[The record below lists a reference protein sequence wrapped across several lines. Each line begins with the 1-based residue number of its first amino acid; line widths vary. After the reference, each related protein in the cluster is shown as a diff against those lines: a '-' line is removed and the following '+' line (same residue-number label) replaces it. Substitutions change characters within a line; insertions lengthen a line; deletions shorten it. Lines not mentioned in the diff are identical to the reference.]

1 MSKIISFD
9 KQAKEKL
16 KSGIEQVTK
25 AVATTMGPY
34 GRNVLIEREHG
45 QVSSTK
51 DGVSV
56 AQTVELEDPI
66 ENMAATIIKQA
77 AVKTV
82 DAAGDGTTTSTVLAH
97 AIAVEALDATAY
109 ASTNATQIKRGIE
122 AAVKE
127 VVKGL
132 KELSQDISD
141 EAQIKQVATL
151 SANGDTEIGELVAT
165 AMDKVGREGIVTV
178 EESRTGETSL
188 EVVEG
193 LQFDRG
199 YKSHYMVTDNDTMQA
214 VLTDSLVLIYEKRIS
229 TAKDLLPILE
239 SVSTQNKSLLI
250 IAEDITDEA
259 LAVLIVNKMRGT
271 LKVCAVKAPDFGDRR
286 TLILEDI
293 ATLTGGSLVSPDKGM
308 KLDKFN
314 MDWFGQARTITVGK
328 DTTTIVDG
336 KGDAEKIEA
345 RISELKKQIDRPGV
359 SPYEMEKLQ
368 ERLAK
373 LIGGV
378 AIINV
383 GGGTEIEM
391 KEKKDRLDDAL
402 QATKAALE
410 EGIMPGA
417 GVALLH
423 AREAITYAKNDG
435 SDFNRGKQIIYKA
448 CGKPFN
454 QILENAGEETM
465 DYYMT
470 LAKEATNGINN
481 LVPSIE
487 EGTLVNAFEEGIIDP
502 TKVVRCAL
510 ENAAAA
516 AVTLLMTECVI
527 HTKPEDK
534 KKDNGMDFS
543 GMMG

>member
-151 SANGDTEIGELVAT
+151 SANGDIEIGELVAT

-336 KGDAEKIEA
+336 KGDTEKIEA

-470 LAKEATNGINN
+470 LAKEATNGVNN

-534 KKDNGMDFS
+534 KKDNGMDFG

>member
-199 YKSHYMVTDNDTMQA
+199 YKSHYMVTDNNTMQA

-229 TAKDLLPILE
+229 AAKDLLPILE

-336 KGDAEKIEA
+336 KGDTEKIEA

-410 EGIMPGA
+410 EGITPGA

-423 AREAITYAKNDG
+423 AREAITYDSKDS
-435 SDFNRGKQIIYKA
+435 SDFNRGKQIIYRA

-454 QILENAGEETM
+454 QILNNAGEETM

-470 LAKEATNGINN
+470 LAKEATNGVNN

-527 HTKPEDK
+527 HTKPDSK
-534 KKDNGMDFS
+534 KKDDGMDFG

>member
-127 VVKGL
+127 VVRGL

-199 YKSHYMVTDNDTMQA
+199 YKSHYMVTDNNTMQA

-229 TAKDLLPILE
+229 AAKDLLPILE

-336 KGDAEKIEA
+336 KGDTEKIEA

-410 EGIMPGA
+410 EGITPGA

-423 AREAITYAKNDG
+423 AREAITYDSKDS
-435 SDFNRGKQIIYKA
+435 SDFNRGKQIIYRA

-454 QILENAGEETM
+454 QILNNAGEETM

-470 LAKEATNGINN
+470 LAKEATNGVNN

-534 KKDNGMDFS
+534 KKDNGMDFG